1 MSCHLNLIDLIW
13 ATVMKVMHP
22 VYLVGSGS
30 QGVGLTDD
38 YDCHIYLIDGG
49 DELAVVDAGCGMGV
63 PEIVEHIKA
72 DGFDPARVRH
82 LVLTHAHGDHAGGAA
97 KLYEALGQPRVY
109 MHADSAA
116 FLREGDEKAI
126 NLPQAKEVGLYPTDY
141 RFEPCPVD
149 VELHEGD
156 TVKIGALTLRAVDTP
171 GHCSGHMSFLMEHGG
186 KTYFFGGDLV
196 FFGGKILLQNIWDCD
211 LQAHLRSIEK
221 LRNAEVDVFL
231 PGHLT
236 FSLRD
241 GQRHIDAALKIID
254 GLLVP
259 PNFSYGW

>member
-1 MSCHLNLIDLIW
+1 
-13 ATVMKVMHP
+13 MKVLPP

-30 QGVGLTDD
+30 QGVGLSDD

-49 DELAVVDAGCGMGV
+49 DELGVIDAGAGMGV
-63 PEIVEHIKA
+63 PDILEHIRR
-72 DGFDPARVRH
+72 DGFDPYRVRH

-97 KLYEALGQPRVY
+97 KLFQAFSEPRVY
-109 MHADSAA
+109 LHADTAR

-126 NLPQAKEVGLYPTDY
+126 NLPEAKKVGLYPADY
-141 RFEPCPVD
+141 VFEPCRVD
-149 VELHEGD
+149 VELRDGQ
-156 TVKIGALTLRAVDTP
+156 TIQIGSVTLRAIDTP
-171 GHCSGHMSFLMEHGG
+171 GHCSGHMSFLMEYDGN
-186 KTYFFGGDLV
+186 TYFFGGDLV

-211 LQAHLRSIEK
+211 LQAQLNSIQK
-221 LRNAEVDVFL
+221 LRDANIDVFL

-236 FSLRD
+236 FSLRN